1 MYMKKSMIIGFI
13 SIIFA
18 SVLLSSCDLLD
29 LTPKAAVTVKTYF
42 KNESELELYAN
53 RFYSDILPGG
63 SGIYKEIGDNMI
75 WIPLASEVSL
85 TRTVPEK
92 GGGWSFEALRHI
104 NFLLENISNCS
115 DAAAVRKYTGV
126 AKFFRAHYYFNM
138 VKRFGD
144 VPWLDHVPGTDDP
157 ALYKARDSRDFVME
171 KVIEDIDE
179 AIRLF
184 KKENSTK
191 DLYHVTWWTAMA
203 LKSRICLFEGTFR
216 KYHGLE
222 DYEKYLNAC
231 VSASETFMNE
241 SGYTLYKSG
250 STPYRDLFASINLQA
265 DEVIFGRDYEA
276 SLSVLHNVQN
286 YENSTTMGRPGMNKK
301 IVNSYLMADGSRFTD
316 KAGYETMTFDQECQ
330 NRDPRLAQ
338 TIRTPGY
345 TRIGSTKKEAPN
357 LAYTMTGYHLI
368 KYSMTANYDEYN
380 KSCNDIPLFRTAEVY
395 LNFAEAKAELGTLKQ
410 ADINKSI
417 KLLRDRVGMTNLDME
432 LANSKPDPYLIS
444 AATGY
449 PNVKGANQGVILEIR
464 RERTIELAMEG
475 FRYYD
480 IMRWKEGK
488 LFENDLLGIYVPGP
502 GTYDLDKDGTDD
514 VCFYVGTK
522 PAGNVPLYLEIGEQ
536 IRLSNGESG
545 YIICHSL
552 ITKKWNED
560 RDYLY
565 PVPISERTLSNGVIT
580 QNPGWNDGLNFN

>member
-1 MYMKKSMIIGFI
+1 MYMNKSMIIGFI

-63 SGIYKEIGDNMI
+63 NGIYKEIGDNMI

-104 NFLLENISNCS
+104 NFLLENIGNCP

-216 KYHGLE
+216 KYHGLA
-222 DYEKYLNAC
+222 D
-231 VSASETFMNE
+231 SEN
-241 SGYTLYKSG
+241 G
-250 STPYRDLFASINLQA
+250 FAYVWN
-265 DEVIFGRDYEA
+265 
-276 SLSVLHNVQN
+276 H
-286 YENSTTMGRPGMNKK
+286 
-301 IVNSYLMADGSRFTD
+301 
-316 KAGYETMTFDQECQ
+316 
-330 NRDPRLAQ
+330 Q
-338 TIRTPGY
+338 T
-345 TRIGSTKKEAPN
+345 
-357 LAYTMTGYHLI
+357 
-368 KYSMTANYDEYN
+368 
-380 KSCNDIPLFRTAEVY
+380 
-395 LNFAEAKAELGTLKQ
+395 
-410 ADINKSI
+410 
-417 KLLRDRVGMTNLDME
+417 
-432 LANSKPDPYLIS
+432 
-444 AATGY
+444 
-449 PNVKGANQGVILEIR
+449 
-464 RERTIELAMEG
+464 
-475 FRYYD
+475 
-480 IMRWKEGK
+480 
-488 LFENDLLGIYVPGP
+488 
-502 GTYDLDKDGTDD
+502 
-514 VCFYVGTK
+514 
-522 PAGNVPLYLEIGEQ
+522 
-536 IRLSNGESG
+536 
-545 YIICHSL
+545 HS
-552 ITKKWNED
+552 
-560 RDYLY
+560 
-565 PVPISERTLSNGVIT
+565 
-580 QNPGWNDGLNFN
+580 